1 LSAIKTYTDH
11 VAGEHGV
18 PIEVKLMAWNA
29 KNRREGRQPRPD
41 QCRLS
46 ALTIEAGRYTLA
58 AQALHWLTVF
68 LILMILPV
76 AWVMM
81 SLPEG
86 PEQSRM
92 LVVHRSLGVTIFAV
106 AVLRLAWRPTHP
118 APPLPSDTPR
128 VMQWISQL
136 THWLLY
142 ALLLLMPI
150 TGYLQSGDG
159 RPVSYFGLF
168 DLPALPKDKALGDVA
183 KVLHLLGQWGVYTL
197 VGLHVGATV
206 WHVAIRRDGLLNRMI
221 PPQDQSGALR

>member
-1 LSAIKTYTDH
+1 L
-11 VAGEHGV
+11 EH
-18 PIEVKLMAWNA
+18 P
-29 KNRREGRQPRPD
+29 
-41 QCRLS
+41 
-46 ALTIEAGRYTLA
+46 TIGANRYTVT

-81 SLPEG
+81 SLPTG
-86 PEQSRM
+86 PEQDRM
-92 LVVHRSLGVTIFAV
+92 LVFHRSLGVTIFAV
-106 AVLRLAWRPTHP
+106 AVIRLAWRSTHP
-118 APPLPSDTPR
+118 APPSPSDTPR
-128 VMQWISQL
+128 VMQLISQF

-142 ALLLLMPI
+142 VLLLLMPV
-150 TGYLQSGDG
+150 TGYLQSADG

-206 WHVAIRRDGLLNRMI
+206 WHVAVRRDGLLDRMI
-221 PPQDQSGALR
+221 PPQDQSGELL